1 MPLLVSIAELR
12 ARNQKMTQK
21 ELADKLG
28 VEQSQISKWESN
40 PLSMSSKNLVKVA
53 IFFGVTTDEL
63 LGVGKQN

>member
-1 MPLLVSIAELR
+1 MVSIAELR